1 MLPNTNTYLKL
12 NRRVIFN
19 SIILLKIILQT
30 CFCCCVFSA
39 VAQQKKESRKVKTH
53 ASVFVKK
60 INKLTHQSM
69 GLSAINPDSALI
81 LANLALN
88 ISNNAKNDTAIGD
101 AYNAIGWSWYCL
113 GNRDS
118 AEYFLLES
126 VAHFHKAKYFVL
138 EGKSLVNLSYVYQ
151 DGEEYI
157 KLLNCLKKAR
167 PLMERSEDE
176 VGLSLIDLT
185 IGSTYGDM
193 HLYEEGK
200 RFILSSIA
208 VAKNLDSLQYL
219 VPCYSAYGYL
229 LMQQKIYDSAL
240 YYFHINYVIGTQD
253 KDAETIAYSSDNLG
267 EAFQKKY
274 LNNNCLACIDSAYSY
289 YNEALHWFTKL
300 NSAGNIENEYI
311 NVGSILIIKKQ
322 YAQAEKLLMQA
333 YNYFDSIQDVKYAY
347 NAAEQLSILY
357 RDISDYRQAYNF
369 NIITQK
375 FKDSIANKNRADS
388 ISKMFAVY
396 ETEKRDRAIEL
407 LNAKSKLDKEQILK
421 QHIVQIFSIVSIVL
435 IIILFVVLF
444 NRSRI
449 KQQLKEV
456 NIRNQ
461 LAADLHDEVGSSLSS
476 ILLLSKMAATAK
488 HAETGNYNM
497 LEKISSNTKE
507 VIDKMGDIVW
517 MMNPK
522 YDEGSNVRDKLE
534 QYIARI
540 KDVASFNIHLE
551 ADEAIDALKFPMEIR
566 KNIFLIFKEAINNTL
581 KYADAKNIFISLN
594 LVEKNIEMV
603 IKDDGK
609 GFKASEVV
617 YGNGLDTMAM
627 RAKNCKG
634 NFKIQSA
641 EGKGTSIIITIPLPH
656 IRQKMLMN

>member
-1 MLPNTNTYLKL
+1 M
-12 NRRVIFN
+12 
-19 SIILLKIILQT
+19 
-30 CFCCCVFSA
+30 
-39 VAQQKKESRKVKTH
+39 
-53 ASVFVKK
+53 KK

-69 GLSAINPDSALI
+69 GLSAVKPDSALI
-81 LANLALN
+81 VAKLALN
-88 ISNNAKNDTAIGD
+88 ISTNTKNDTAIGD

-118 AEYFLLES
+118 AEYFLLQS
-126 VAHFHKAKYFVL
+126 VAYLHKAKYFVL
-138 EGKSLVNLSYVYQ
+138 EGRSLVNLSYVYQ
-151 DGEEYI
+151 DGEEYV

-167 PLMERSEDE
+167 PLIEKSKDE
-176 VGLSLIDLT
+176 SGLSLIDLT

-193 HLYEEGK
+193 QLYEKGK
-200 RFILSSIA
+200 KFILSSIA
-208 VAKNLDSLQYL
+208 IAKKLDTLQYL
-219 VPCYSAYGYL
+219 VPSYSAYGYL

-240 YYFHINYVIGTQD
+240 YYFHINYAIGTED
-253 KDAETIAYSSDNLG
+253 EDPETIAYASDNLG
-267 EAFQKKY
+267 EAFQKKH
-274 LNNNCLACIDSAYSY
+274 LNNNCLNCIDSAYYY
-289 YNEALHWFTKL
+289 YNRALHWFTQL
-300 NSAGNIENEYI
+300 NSTGNIEYEQI

-322 YAQAEKLLMQA
+322 YTQAEKLLRQA
-333 YNYFDSIQDVKYAY
+333 YNYFDSLQDVRYAY

-388 ISKMFAVY
+388 ISKMFALY

-407 LNAKSKLDKEQILK
+407 LNAKSKLDKEQISK
-421 QHIVQIFSIVSIVL
+421 QHIVQIFSFISIVL

-456 NIRNQ
+456 KIRNQ

-488 HAETGNYNM
+488 HNENNNYNM

-534 QYIARI
+534 QYVARI
-540 KDVASFNIHLE
+540 KDVALFNIHLQT
-551 ADEAIDALKFPMEIR
+551 DEAIDRLKFSMEVR

-581 KYADAKNIFISLN
+581 KYADAKNIFISLK
-594 LVEKNIEMV
+594 LIEKNIELT

-609 GFKASEVV
+609 GFNISAIT

-627 RAKNCKG
+627 RAKDCKG
-634 NFKIQSA
+634 NYEINSA
-641 EGKGTSIIITIPLPH
+641 DGKGTLIKITIPLPH
-656 IRQKMLMN
+656 IRQKTLNN